1 MGFSTATEQESFL
14 RDAPDFERMLIESG
28 IRLVK
33 LWLDI
38 SREEQKA
45 RLDARRTDPLKQL
58 KVSDLDAVAQERWD
72 DYSAARDRMLSRT
85 HTALS
90 PWHCIRA
97 DHKKPA
103 RIAALAHVVARIAPD
118 AIAHEQ
124 DLPDP
129 KILFPFEESAITD
142 GRLAC

>member
-1 MGFSTATEQESFL
+1 MGFSTAAEQASFL

-38 SREEQKA
+38 SRDEQKA

-58 KVSDLDAVAQERWD
+58 KVSALDAVAQERWD
-72 DYSAARDRMLSRT
+72 DYSTARDRMLSRT

-97 DHKKPA
+97 DSKKQA
-103 RIAALAHVVARIAPD
+103 RIAAIAHVVARIAPD
-118 AIAHEQ
+118 AIAHGQE
-124 DLPDP
+124 LPDP
-129 KILFPFEESAITD
+129 EVLFAFEESATTD
-142 GRLAC
+142 GRLAR